1 MILCGPPH
9 PDSQISLLFFIS
21 HFTLS
26 VQLLLPKSSFMH
38 VIVQAEA
45 AASQSVAATV
55 GRASL
60 SVKGQSQ
67 SSCTLP
73 KISKEVRSSLLLQ
86 M

>member
-26 VQLLLPKSSFMH
+26 VQLLPKSSFMH